1 MSFVD
6 LFIGST
12 QSKYASIAIISAI
25 VVICLAIL
33 FTNTEISIGN
43 RLVTV
48 MFIMLLSV
56 FPVAL
61 SLFELTC
68 IVNSDTKN
76 NYGVCGYY
84 GWVIAAM
91 ISVYCIVIIIS
102 TFISMF
108 TYKKALDNVKI
119 EETFNTVVPQDAQTI
134 AANIMKEDRE
144 EKKDSQ
150 VVPMSASQPVS
161 EPVSEPVGEPVSQPV
176 KVPQM
181 FGGDQLAPQLD
192 GEIAGFSTTE
202 YSPI

>member
-1 MSFVD
+1 MTFVD
-6 LFIGST
+6 LFIGSA

-76 NYGVCGYY
+76 DYGVCGYY

-108 TYKKALDNVKI
+108 TYKKALDNVKV
-119 EETFNTVVPQDAQTI
+119 EETFNTVVPQDAAKI
-134 AANIMKEDRE
+134 AANMMEDDDKQKE
-144 EKKDSQ
+144 EKE
-150 VVPMSASQPVS
+150 VMS
-161 EPVSEPVGEPVSQPV
+161 EPFSEPMKVQEMVAVDQQ
-176 KVPQM
+176 VPQS
-181 FGGDQLAPQLD
+181 G
-192 GEIAGFSTTE
+192 GEITGFSTAE
-202 YSPI
+202 YSPL